1 MRIPVYNEN
10 YRYLNSRGGGRLQGV
25 NAGHNQAN
33 ESLAMAGRNMQGL
46 GNSLMQASNQVF
58 ETDDFVAK
66 AKAENAI
73 NEMQKSFM
81 AKQTEMEKLKGENAL
96 NVSQDFEKWRNEQIQ
111 ALQKSL
117 DGNERALAYFNMGA
131 DEKYAGQKRWV
142 DSYQAQEQETYLDS
156 TYQATLDTAHD
167 DFLHNINNPEL
178 MNEAKKRGFGAIQ
191 EYVKR
196 KGLGDDVAKQLYKDW
211 ISKNF
216 IQGTQLFIDEGNLG
230 RARVLLNYAKDYL
243 GADEA
248 AKLKKNIDSE
258 QERLNAKFEQQ
269 LIGNTSKA
277 LFEQY
282 RTDPAGAINSL
293 TGNKNLTAEQQ
304 QKIAVNLSSMLS
316 QQAQANELQRK
327 AELDSFTAQTK
338 DFMAGNSKTKEEKFQ
353 YIQSL
358 PTNSEKRKI
367 ANFEYEKN
375 IRKYVPTA
383 KKEEFISMY
392 QNTPAYSKMSR
403 TELGNLFNDFN
414 AQLDGLQIFDPVERV
429 RWMENQM
436 TQVTIDNT
444 LIDDTMSIYQYYNKV
459 NNDASYSAKKFSI
472 PNEERTEIIK
482 SLKKANLVSGYEKKE
497 KVEELVQQAYR
508 EKLQIQDSGYVEFD
522 YGYDQKAKTFYE
534 SGNPILN

>member
-1 MRIPVYNEN
+1 MRIPAYNEN

-178 MNEAKKRGFGAIQ
+178 MNEAKMRGFGAIQ
-191 EYVKR
+191 EYVRR

-243 GADEA
+243 SADEA
-248 AKLKKNIDSE
+248 AKLKKSIDNE
-258 QERLNAKFEQQ
+258 QERLNAKAQQQ

-282 RTDPAGAINSL
+282 RADPAGAINAL
-293 TGNKNLTAEQQ
+293 TSNKNLTAEQQ

-316 QQAQANELQRK
+316 QQAQVDKIKREAEFTSFKNETNALMQ
-327 AELDSFTAQTK
+327 DTQ
-338 DFMAGNSKTKEEKFQ
+338 KTDEEKQQ

-358 PTNSEKRKI
+358 PMNSDERIYANATYSWTKRGYI
-367 ANFEYEKN
+367 PSA
-375 IRKYVPTA
+375 TQD
-383 KKEEFISMY
+383 EFIKKY
-392 QNTPAYSKMSR
+392 QATPDYAKLSR
-403 TELGNLFNDFN
+403 AELGNIFKDLAVECDEQQILDPADREKYMEQKMARIEVDTWGFND
-414 AQLDGLQIFDPVERV
+414 
-429 RWMENQM
+429 
-436 TQVTIDNT
+436 TISGYD
-444 LIDDTMSIYQYYNKV
+444 Y
-459 NNDASYSAKKFSI
+459 AKKVSI
-472 PNEERTEIIK
+472 DPDYAKNKLVIPEEEREIIK
-482 SLKKANLVSGYEKKE
+482 KNIEISDYETEDEIEEKIQNLYKIRHG
-497 KVEELVQQAYR
+497 LA
-508 EKLQIQDSGYVEFD
+508 
-522 YGYDQKAKTFYE
+522 
-534 SGNPILN
+534 

>member
-1 MRIPVYNEN
+1 MRIPAYNEN

-178 MNEAKKRGFGAIQ
+178 MNEAKMRGFGAIQ
-191 EYVKR
+191 EYVRR

-243 GADEA
+243 SADEA
-248 AKLKKNIDSE
+248 AKLKKSIDNE
-258 QERLNAKFEQQ
+258 QERLNAKAQQQ

-282 RTDPAGAINSL
+282 RADPAGAINAL
-293 TGNKNLTAEQQ
+293 TSNKNLTAEQQ

-316 QQAQANELQRK
+316 QQAKL
-327 AELDSFTAQTK
+327 
-338 DFMAGNSKTKEEKFQ
+338 
-353 YIQSL
+353 
-358 PTNSEKRKI
+358 
-367 ANFEYEKN
+367 
-375 IRKYVPTA
+375 
-383 KKEEFISMY
+383 
-392 QNTPAYSKMSR
+392 SR
-403 TELGNLFNDFN
+403 AELGNIFKDLAVECDEQQILDPADREKYMEQKMARIEVDTWGFND
-414 AQLDGLQIFDPVERV
+414 
-429 RWMENQM
+429 
-436 TQVTIDNT
+436 TISGYD
-444 LIDDTMSIYQYYNKV
+444 Y
-459 NNDASYSAKKFSI
+459 AKKVSI
-472 PNEERTEIIK
+472 DPDYAKNKLVIPEEEREIIK
-482 SLKKANLVSGYEKKE
+482 KNIEISDYETEDEIEEKIQNLYKIRHG
-497 KVEELVQQAYR
+497 LA
-508 EKLQIQDSGYVEFD
+508 
-522 YGYDQKAKTFYE
+522 
-534 SGNPILN
+534 

>member
-1 MRIPVYNEN
+1 MRIPVYNEQL
-10 YRYLNSRGGGRLQGV
+10 RYATRQQGGRINGIQYSGQIAHEGDKQLSR
-25 NAGHNQAN
+25 AI
-33 ESLAMAGRNMQGL
+33 LGL
-46 GNSLMQASNQVF
+46 GDSLMQASDSVF
-58 ETDDFVAK
+58 NTNMKLNEADATK
-66 AKAENAI
+66 ALTQYQREFL
-73 NEMQKSFM
+73 Q
-81 AKQTEMEKLKGENAL
+81 KQTEIQKLKGEQAL
-96 NVSQDFEKWRNEQIQ
+96 NASADFEKWQSQRTQELTKDLNPVAMGMFEQKAGVAFESNRQ
-111 ALQKSL
+111 WVSEYQQQEEKRYEDGVFQTHL
-117 DGNERALAYFNMGA
+117 DTLK
-131 DEKYAGQKRWV
+131 D
-142 DSYQAQEQETYLDS
+142 TYLQNVNTPKIMQECKD
-156 TYQATLDTAHD
+156 QM
-167 DFLHNINNPEL
+167 F
-178 MNEAKKRGFGAIQ
+178 EAIHQYYLKNGMGQ
-191 EYVKR
+191 E
-196 KGLGDDVAKQLYKDW
+196 VAKNAYKNTIGDW
-211 ISKNF
+211 TVSGVN
-216 IQGTQLFIDEGNLG
+216 LLIDNEDL
-230 RARVLLNYAKDYL
+230 RKARTLLHFNRDYL
-243 GADEA
+243 SADEA

-282 RTDPAGAINSL
+282 RTDPDGAIKAL
-293 TGNKNLTAEQQ
+293 TSNKNLTAEQQ

-316 QQAQANELQRK
+316 QQAQADKIKRN
-327 AELDSFTAQTK
+327 AELDSFTTQTK
-338 DFMAGNSKTKEEKFQ
+338 DFMADNSKTKEEKFQ

-358 PTNSEKRKI
+358 PTNSEERKI

-414 AQLDGLQIFDPVERV
+414 AQLDGLQIFDPVERA

-482 SLKKANLVSGYEKKE
+482 SLKKANLLSNNENEK
-497 KVEELVQQAYR
+497 KVEELVQKAYR
-508 EKLQIQDSGYVEFD
+508 EKLQLQDSGYVEFD

-534 SGNPILN
+534 SGNPVLN